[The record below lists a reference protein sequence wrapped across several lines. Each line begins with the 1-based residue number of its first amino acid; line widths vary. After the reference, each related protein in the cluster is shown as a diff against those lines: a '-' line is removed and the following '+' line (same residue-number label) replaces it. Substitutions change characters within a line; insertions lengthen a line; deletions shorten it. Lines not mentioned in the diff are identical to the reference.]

1 MGFNNQFSY
10 GAFTVGVLVDWRYGG
25 IFVSRTKALGSTSGV
40 LEETLEGREGGIV
53 GDGVMNIG
61 TDANPQY
68 VPNDVNVQASSYYN
82 AFVKFGRFMMH
93 INPLYPEKYIDYVIL
108 SKIKLDHWAR
118 DDLYEAYLVETL
130 KSEPVESALQRSIA
144 TMMDWAAE
152 QHAQWADYFRLVNT
166 NRAVQHIQ
174 QGKISPW
181 MLLGC
186 KAGKNLL
193 QSFNDE
199 QLQMTAK
206 FINPG
211 FWVQKIKSAPAD
223 QLFVQET
230 AKEAKIE

>member
-1 MGFNNQFSY
+1 MDSNLNKCTYCDKTFTRERTLQVHMCEPKRRHLQKNEKWVQN
-10 GAFTVGVLVDWRYGG
+10 AFMVFQRFYQIHQHGQKEKTYDDFCR
-25 IFVSRTKALGSTSGV
+25 SA
-40 LEETLEGREGGIV
+40 
-53 GDGVMNIG
+53 
-61 TDANPQY
+61 
-68 VPNDVNVQASSYYN
+68 YYN

-118 DDLYEAYLVETL
+118 DDLYEAYLIETL
-130 KSEPVESALQRSIA
+130 KAEPVESALQRSIA
-144 TMMDWAAE
+144 TMMDWSAE
-152 QHAQWADYFRLVNT
+152 QNAQWADYFRLVNT

-181 MLLGC
+181 LLLGC

-199 QLQMTAK
+199 QLQIVAR
-206 FINPG
+206 FIAPE
-211 FWVQKIKSAPAD
+211 FWTQRIKSSPAD

>member
-1 MGFNNQFSY
+1 MDSNLNKCTYCGKVFTRARTLQVHMCEPKRRHLQKNEKWVQN
-10 GAFTVGVLVDWRYGG
+10 AFMVFQRFYQIHQHGQ
-25 IFVSRTKALGSTSGV
+25 
-40 LEETLEGREGGIV
+40 REKTY
-53 GDGVMNIG
+53 D
-61 TDANPQY
+61 DFCRSA
-68 VPNDVNVQASSYYN
+68 YYN

-118 DDLYEAYLVETL
+118 DDLYEAYLIETL
-130 KSEPVESALQRSIA
+130 KAEPVESALQRSIA
-144 TMMDWAAE
+144 TMMDWSAE
-152 QHAQWADYFRLVNT
+152 QNAQWADYFRLVNT

-181 MLLGC
+181 LLLGC

-193 QSFNDE
+193 QSLNDE
-199 QLQMTAK
+199 QLQMVGR
-206 FINPG
+206 FIAPE
-211 FWVQKIKSAPAD
+211 FWTQRIKSSPAD

>member
-1 MGFNNQFSY
+1 MDSNLNKCTY
-10 GAFTVGVLVDWRYGG
+10 CDKTFTRE
-25 IFVSRTKALGSTSGV
+25 RTLQVHMCEPKRRHLQKN
-40 LEETLEGREGGIV
+40 EKW
-53 GDGVMNIG
+53 
-61 TDANPQY
+61 
-68 VPNDVNVQASSYYN
+68 VQNTFMVFQRFYQIHQHGQKEKTYDDFCRSAYYN

-118 DDLYEAYLVETL
+118 DDLYEAYLIETL
-130 KSEPVESALQRSIA
+130 KAEPVESALQRSIA
-144 TMMDWAAE
+144 TMMDWSAE
-152 QHAQWADYFRLVNT
+152 QNAQWADYFRLVNT

-181 MLLGC
+181 LLLGC

-193 QSFNDE
+193 QSLNDE
-199 QLQMTAK
+199 QLQMVAR
-206 FINPG
+206 FIAPE
-211 FWVQKIKSAPAD
+211 FWTQRIKSSPAD